1 MERELRNIFRR
12 FISISGCSLLMLF
25 ITGPLLGILNGTNNL
40 QIGAVTLCSF
50 IAAVSSLIFISKK
63 ELSSAE
69 WWIREIVCILLNSA
83 VILPVTYFA
92 GLWRSLIQIPTDDGM
107 FTYQLPVYYLK
118 PSLKLTSTKGTMKIN
133 GGEQTVSTKVT
144 EKKSTGL
151 YEDIDVSDAI
161 TLVDW
166 KNTAYAPAD
175 KASDGAA
182 HYDVDGATV
191 SFTATVGAKGTAK
204 GNGKIQVQ
212 KENWAEPVKLSYSV
226 AENTKNVLT
235 GSVKQLTFNN
245 NSEATQD
252 QEFTLF
258 YNGSEDLNSEDPVT
272 VTTPKNWGDANIEGL
287 DETTLSSSAI
297 TLKFKEGTHKK
308 GNYSLKFTT
317 KDKASFTLKVVVSD
331 AKLEDKAITL
341 QYKTKANTT
350 LGQKG
355 VVVPKFA
362 GVAGPIESVS
372 TSNEKITAE
381 YNEVTNQIIVTP
393 EDTSVVGKANLTFT
407 MTTATGVECKTT
419 IKNFEVLAKNPT
431 VKIAKLTLPKTKV
444 MSEDGASG
452 EANVLSTIKNGG
464 KVFAVAPTKVEF
476 YNGNTLLT
484 PNDSGV
490 YTVKNAT
497 FELTYN
503 ESDGL
508 LEVKSYKEPTGKK
521 TTVNVRLYYNG
532 NESKPVKSSLT
543 INTK

>member
-1 MERELRNIFRR
+1 
-12 FISISGCSLLMLF
+12 
-25 ITGPLLGILNGTNNL
+25 
-40 QIGAVTLCSF
+40 
-50 IAAVSSLIFISKK
+50 
-63 ELSSAE
+63 
-69 WWIREIVCILLNSA
+69 
-83 VILPVTYFA
+83 
-92 GLWRSLIQIPTDDGM
+92 
-107 FTYQLPVYYLK
+107 
-118 PSLKLTSTKGTMKIN
+118 
-133 GGEQTVSTKVT
+133 
-144 EKKSTGL
+144 
-151 YEDIDVSDAI
+151 
-161 TLVDW
+161 
-166 KNTAYAPAD
+166 
-175 KASDGAA
+175 
-182 HYDVDGATV
+182 
-191 SFTATVGAKGTAK
+191 
-204 GNGKIQVQ
+204 
-212 KENWAEPVKLSYSV
+212 
-226 AENTKNVLT
+226 
-235 GSVKQLTFNN
+235 
-245 NSEATQD
+245 
-252 QEFTLF
+252 
-258 YNGSEDLNSEDPVT
+258 
-272 VTTPKNWGDANIEGL
+272 
-287 DETTLSSSAI
+287 
-297 TLKFKEGTHKK
+297 
-308 GNYSLKFTT
+308 
-317 KDKASFTLKVVVSD
+317 
-331 AKLEDKAITL
+331 
-341 QYKTKANTT
+341 
-350 LGQKG
+350 
-355 VVVPKFA
+355 
-362 GVAGPIESVS
+362 VAGPIESVS
-372 TSNEKITAE
+372 TSNEKLTAE